1 MNIIII
7 EDEVQTGW
15 DLRHSIERLRPD
27 FFVLAVLDSVES
39 GLDWFSE
46 HEQPDLIF
54 SDIQLGDGM
63 AFDIFNK
70 ITLTCPVFLYSL

>member
-7 EDEVQTGW
+7 EDEVQTAW
-15 DLRHSIERLRPD
+15 DLRHSIEKFRPD
-27 FFVLAVLDSVES
+27 FVVQAVLDSVES
-39 GLDWFSE
+39 GLDWFSG

-63 AFDIFNK
+63 AF
-70 ITLTCPVFLYSL
+70 